1 MPTVSVKLPE
11 ATKERV
17 NRLAA
22 SQGTTAHA
30 LMVGAIESA
39 LDSQEKHGAFV
50 EAALRSRDNML
61 ASGQAFDDDE
71 FGVYIRAKVRGE
83 KVSRPRLKSI
93 KSLIA
98 QKSDLVA

>member
-1 MPTVSVKLPE
+1 MPTISVKLPD

-39 LDSQEKHGAFV
+39 LDKQEKYGAFV
-50 EAALRSRDNML
+50 EAAMRSRSEML
-61 ASGQAFDDDE
+61 ASGQAFDGDE
-71 FGVYIRAKVRGE
+71 FTAYLRAKVRGE
-83 KVSRPRLKSI
+83 KVIRPRLKTI
-93 KSLIA
+93 GSLVQNKA
-98 QKSDLVA
+98 

>member
-1 MPTVSVKLPE
+1 MPIVSVKLAE

-50 EAALRSRDNML
+50 EAALRSRDHML
-61 ASGQAFDDDE
+61 ASAQAFDGDE
-71 FGVYIRAKVRGE
+71 FAAYIRAKVRGQ
-83 KVSRPRLKSI
+83 KVKRPRPKSI
-93 KSLIA
+93 KSLA
-98 QKSDLVA
+98 QQKA

>member
-11 ATKERV
+11 AVKERV

-39 LDSQEKHGAFV
+39 LERQEKHGAFV
-50 EAALRSRDNML
+50 EAALRSAAGMM
-61 ASGQAFDDDE
+61 ASGQAFDGDE
-71 FGVYIRAKVRGE
+71 FGAYIRAKVRGE
-83 KVSRPRLKSI
+83 KVSRPRLKPI
-93 KSLIA
+93 KSLMT
-98 QKSDLVA
+98 QKSDLLA